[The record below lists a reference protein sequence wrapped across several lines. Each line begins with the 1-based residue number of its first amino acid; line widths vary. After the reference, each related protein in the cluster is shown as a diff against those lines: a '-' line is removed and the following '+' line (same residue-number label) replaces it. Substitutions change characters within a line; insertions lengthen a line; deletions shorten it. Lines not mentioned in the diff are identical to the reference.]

1 MSEKEKRTL
10 LWHGRWLQCFF
21 LLWTML
27 ETAATNSMQYR
38 NAASWPHKQR
48 RRRSSHHS
56 TTKLKPMR
64 LESWERTDEDEL
76 GLGYGQWLRG
86 SSFYFTDK
94 VRGRN
99 DSSDYVSCESTVSV
113 SAVPSI
119 VPSISAISIDAFTA
133 KVECL
138 SRENETSKGNV
149 VTLLDQ
155 NSPTEVKE
163 QNGCVIS

>member
-1 MSEKEKRTL
+1 MRKKKKEQCC
-10 LWHGRWLQCFF
+10 GRWLQCFF

-86 SSFYFTDK
+86 SSFYFHFTDK
-94 VRGRN
+94 VRG
-99 DSSDYVSCESTVSV
+99 ESTVSV

-119 VPSISAISIDAFTA
+119 APSISAISIDAFTA

>member
-1 MSEKEKRTL
+1 
-10 LWHGRWLQCFF
+10 
-21 LLWTML
+21 ML

-94 VRGRN
+94 VRG
-99 DSSDYVSCESTVSV
+99 ESTVSV

-119 VPSISAISIDAFTA
+119 APSISAISIDAFTA